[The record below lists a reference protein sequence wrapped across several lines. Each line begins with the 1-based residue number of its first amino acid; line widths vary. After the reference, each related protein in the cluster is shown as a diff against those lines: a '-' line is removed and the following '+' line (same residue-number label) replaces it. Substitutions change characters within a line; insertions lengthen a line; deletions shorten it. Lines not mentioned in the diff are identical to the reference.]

1 MLRRR
6 AHGWS
11 TAVVAA
17 ALLAPAG
24 ACRAADPKPDAK
36 PGDGAFADG
45 TVHRFH
51 LTLSPAEYEG
61 MQPAGGLMPRFGP
74 GGPGGPPAP
83 KKDPKP
89 GERELHRN
97 AFGVDLPW
105 ARGAVAADGAAFPD
119 VGIRYKGNGT
129 LGDAAKSI
137 KRSFKIDLDKH
148 GGMARYHGLK
158 VLNLHCGVT
167 DPSKLREALGYA
179 LYRAAGVPAPRT
191 AFAEVRLTVP
201 GKYDGELLG
210 LYTLLE
216 PVDKAFLAAHFG
228 ADDGLLMKP
237 EGLRDFED
245 KGDDWAKYKDAYKAN
260 REPTADEA
268 KRLIAFARLVAAAD
282 DETFAKEV
290 GSYLD
295 VDAYLR
301 FLAVTALIVNT
312 DSFFALGHNYY
323 LYLNPKTGKVQFVP
337 WDLDRAFANFGIF
350 GSNSRQMDLSL
361 THPYAGPHRLTDRL
375 LALPGVAGKY
385 QSVLKE
391 LAAGPFVKD
400 KLMARVAAADA
411 AVKGLRDRD
420 AAAGL
425 ARKEPAGP
433 AMTPGFFG
441 KAPTL
446 ERFIEKRTASVAA
459 QLAGRSK
466 GHVPSADPAGFKV
479 GDFLG
484 EPALEELDADKDGV
498 LSRAE
503 WVAAAEKLYADS
515 PHDKDGRADQNGI
528 GVGMGKRF
536 PPPPADMGGPP
547 FAPGTMFAAEIVK
560 RADADKDGKLTRDEL
575 VAAAGTLF
583 DEIDAAKGGKL
594 DEVQVGTLFDKLF
607 RMPAFGPPPKKD
619 GPPPPNK

>member
-1 MLRRR
+1 MVRRR
-6 AHGWS
+6 ANRWL
-11 TAVVAA
+11 TAFVAA
-17 ALLAPAG
+17 AVVAPAG
-24 ACRAADPKPDAK
+24 ACRAADPKPSAK

-51 LTLSPAEYEG
+51 LTLSPAEYEA
-61 MQPAGGLMPRFGP
+61 MQPPGGLMPRFGP
-74 GGPGGPPAP
+74 GGPPPAP
-83 KKDPKP
+83 PKNDPKP
-89 GERELHRN
+89 GDRELHRN

-105 ARGAVAADGAAFPD
+105 ARGAVAADGAVFPD

-216 PVDKAFLAAHFG
+216 PVDRAFLAAHFG
-228 ADDGLLMKP
+228 ADGGLLMKP

-245 KGDDWAKYKDAYKAN
+245 KGDDWAKYKDTYKPN

-323 LYLNPKTGKVQFVP
+323 LYLDPTTGRLRFVP

-375 LALPGVAGKY
+375 LAAPGVAEKY
-385 QSVLKE
+385 RSVLKE
-391 LAAGPFVKD
+391 LAAGPFAKD
-400 KLMARVAAADA
+400 KLAARLAAADA
-411 AVKGLRDRD
+411 AVKELRDRD

-441 KAPTL
+441 KAPPL
-446 ERFIEKRTASVAA
+446 ERFVEKRVASVAA
-459 QLAGRSK
+459 QLAGTSK

-536 PPPPADMGGPP
+536 PPPPADVGGPP

-575 VAAAGTLF
+575 VAAAGALF
-583 DEIDAAKGGKL
+583 DEVDAAKAGKL
-594 DEVQVGTLFDKLF
+594 DEVQVGKLFDKLF
-607 RMPAFGPPPKKD
+607 RMPAFGPPPMKD
-619 GPPPPNK
+619 GPPPPKK